1 MFVKTHYLAQY
12 SDPVQYMHE
21 KATQS
26 LVATS
31 P

>member
-1 MFVKTHYLAQY
+1 MIVKMQYLVQY

-21 KATQS
+21 KATQL